1 MPIARLENES
11 CLDYEYRQHKR
22 GRRGPLPCLP
32 TDRRGMRR
40 LVINALTRFGP
51 MCSRDIRGI
60 YTISGMSVSAAL
72 VNLTANQIVKKVGTI
87 KVDGFKGLAIYDLK
101 EKT

>member
-1 MPIARLENES
+1 MPITRLQNES
-11 CLDYEYRQHKR
+11 WLAYEYRQHKK
-22 GRRGPLPCLP
+22 GRRGPLPCKP
-32 TDRRGMRR
+32 TNRLGMRR
-40 LVINALTRFGP
+40 LVINAINRWGP
-51 MCSRDIRGI
+51 MSSRDIRGI
-60 YTISGMSVSAAL
+60 YSIGGMSVSAAL